1 MTGGANYAAML
12 DALRGVSWPARFATR
27 GATAGTHRSRLRGS
41 SAEFTEY
48 RAYRQGDDPRRL
60 DWKLLARTDRAFVRI
75 TNERA
80 TLPTLFILDASA
92 SMDFPEDGAAK
103 WTEAVA
109 IAVGLASVAHAAGD
123 PIAMTVAG
131 PTVRRIPFRARQG
144 AVNEM
149 ARTLDRIEPAGS
161 SSLAPLLRQPGRAA
175 RIVVLTDLLG
185 DADATLRAARQ
196 LLISK
201 VDVVLVHLVAPE
213 ELEPPAGTVLAEDPE
228 SPTTRRPLT
237 PLTSETYRDRFTA
250 WRQDT
255 ARDWIGAGA
264 RYVLVR
270 SDESP
275 EGAIRRIVGP

>member
-1 MTGGANYAAML
+1 ML

-27 GATAGTHRSRLRGS
+27 GATAGTHKSRLRGS

-92 SMDFPEDGAAK
+92 SMNFPANGTGKWAA
-103 WTEAVA
+103 AVA
-109 IAVGLASVAHAAGD
+109 LAIGLASVAHAAGD
-123 PIAMTVAG
+123 PIAMAVAG
-131 PTVRRIPFRARQG
+131 RAVRRVPFRARQG

-149 ARTLDRIEPAGS
+149 ARTLEQIEPAGT

-196 LLISK
+196 LLITS
-201 VDVVLVHLVAPE
+201 VDVALVHLVAPE
-213 ELEPPAGTVLAEDPE
+213 ELDPPAGTVLAEDPE
-228 SPTTRRPLT
+228 SPATRRPLT
-237 PLTSETYRDRFTA
+237 PLTRDTYRDRFAA
-250 WRQDT
+250 WRQDM
-255 ARDWIGAGA
+255 ARDWIATGA
-264 RYVLVR
+264 RYLLVR
-270 SDESP
+270 SDEAP
-275 EGAIRRIVGP
+275 EAAVRRIVGP

>member
-1 MTGGANYAAML
+1 M
-12 DALRGVSWPARFATR
+12 
-27 GATAGTHRSRLRGS
+27 
-41 SAEFTEY
+41 
-48 RAYRQGDDPRRL
+48 
-60 DWKLLARTDRAFVRI
+60 
-75 TNERA
+75 
-80 TLPTLFILDASA
+80 
-92 SMDFPEDGAAK
+92 
-103 WTEAVA
+103 
-109 IAVGLASVAHAAGD
+109 
-123 PIAMTVAG
+123 
-131 PTVRRIPFRARQG
+131 
-144 AVNEM
+144 
-149 ARTLDRIEPAGS
+149 
-161 SSLAPLLRQPGRAA
+161 
-175 RIVVLTDLLG
+175 LTDLLG

>member
-1 MTGGANYAAML
+1 ML

-27 GATAGTHRSRLRGS
+27 GATAGTHKSRLRGS

-92 SMDFPEDGAAK
+92 SMNFPAEREGK
-103 WTEAVA
+103 WSEAVA
-109 IAVGLASVAHAAGD
+109 IAVGLAGVAHAAGD
-123 PIAMTVAG
+123 PIALAVAG

-149 ARTLDRIEPAGS
+149 ARTLGQIEPAGT

-175 RIVVLTDLLG
+175 RIVLLTDLLG
-185 DADATLRAARQ
+185 DADPTLRAARQ
-196 LLISK
+196 LLITS

-213 ELEPPAGTVLAEDPE
+213 ELDPPAGTVLAEDPE
-228 SPTTRRPLT
+228 SPATRRPLT
-237 PLTSETYRDRFTA
+237 PLTRETYRDRFTA
-250 WRQDT
+250 WRQDI

-275 EGAIRRIVGP
+275 EGAVRRIVGP